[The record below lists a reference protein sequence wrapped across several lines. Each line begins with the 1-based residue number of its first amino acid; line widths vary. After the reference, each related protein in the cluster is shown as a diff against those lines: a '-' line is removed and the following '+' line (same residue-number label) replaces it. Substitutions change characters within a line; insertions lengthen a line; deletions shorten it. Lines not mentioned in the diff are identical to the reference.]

1 MTDWGIS
8 IAEIKLR
15 ITTAQRDLKYW
26 QGILDS
32 KSCKECVHFVANGCK
47 LADGVRPPPEIE
59 KVGCDEWRWDD
70 IPF

>member
-8 IAEIKLR
+8 LAEIKLR
-15 ITTAQRDLKYW
+15 IKTAEHDLKYW
-26 QGILDS
+26 QIVLE
-32 KSCKECVHFVANGCK
+32 KKACKDCVHFVANGCK
-47 LADGVRPPPEIE
+47 LAGGVRPPPEIE